1 MQLTQV
7 HHGKLN
13 RQNRNKMSE
22 DRQQKLTANHQQFN
36 NRIKQLIGQNETRFT
51 DPNNTKRK
59 QQLIIIPFSPFFLL
73 FTN

>member
-51 DPNNTKRK
+51 DPKRPKENN
-59 QQLIIIPFSPFFLL
+59 
-73 FTN
+73 N